1 MRVADVEVRDRAHRI
16 ATNCHRVH
24 RARLCELALSEEN
37 IAERNLPL
45 RCQGKTCTP
54 LRKRVRILG
63 ITGEC
68 ATDGQAVHDIGVSR
82 IPLCHSRVN
91 FFGFFDTTSSKAID
105 SIAQVF
111 VFKFLYG
118 AARRRRVFHQ
128 RCDSVHER
136 FVFGVLKCELF
147 SSPYPS
153 RNYPKNYAVHGE
165 SDASHGP
172 RRLVGFAHS
181 ERWRR

>member
-1 MRVADVEVRDRAHRI
+1 MRVADVEVRNRAHWI

-24 RARLCELALSEEN
+24 RARLRELALSEEN
-37 IAERNLPL
+37 VAERNLSL
-45 RCQGKTCTP
+45 RRQGETGTP

-63 ITGEC
+63 ITGKR
-68 ATDGQAVHDIGVSR
+68 ATDGQALHDIGVLR

-91 FFGFFDTTSSKAID
+91 FFGFFDTTFAKAID

-128 RCDSVHER
+128 RRDGLHER
-136 FVFGVLKCELF
+136 FVFGVPKCELF

-153 RNYPKNYAVHGE
+153 RNDPKNYAVHAE
-165 SDASHGP
+165 SDAAHGP
-172 RRLVGFAHS
+172 
-181 ERWRR
+181 